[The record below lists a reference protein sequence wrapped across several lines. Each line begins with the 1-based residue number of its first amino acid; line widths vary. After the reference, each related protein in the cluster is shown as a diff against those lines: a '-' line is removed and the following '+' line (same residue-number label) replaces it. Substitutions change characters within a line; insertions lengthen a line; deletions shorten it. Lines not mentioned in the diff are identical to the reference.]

1 MMTSSS
7 SRATQVQVY
16 TNHLIHKSSKHF
28 HAAYSWEVF
37 DVRRMI
43 GKLLKLFNTVIV
55 GLILFNNFCSLPATG
70 EPETTHGTSI
80 TFKREC
86 PTDNNSV
93 CIKGYLHLV
102 ECFKSISE
110 NQENFSFAFFPNNKA
125 SSLYVTVTYKI
136 NYTQNGSGSVSD
148 DTLVDSSY
156 YIEEWVWSHTLVY
169 IMFHPK
175 IFKFLSIGYGEIDDR
190 INSVELTIPR
200 LCPDN
205 NDNHKLIERLTQ
217 MVHLLYTVS

>member
-1 MMTSSS
+1 
-7 SRATQVQVY
+7 
-16 TNHLIHKSSKHF
+16 
-28 HAAYSWEVF
+28 
-37 DVRRMI
+37 MI
-43 GKLLKLFNTVIV
+43 GKLLKLFNTGIV
-55 GLILFNNFCSLPATG
+55 GLILFSNLCSLPAAG
-70 EPETTHGTSI
+70 ESETTRGTSI
-80 TFKREC
+80 RFEREC

-102 ECFKSISE
+102 ECFKSVSE

-136 NYTQNGSGSVSD
+136 NYTQNGSGG
-148 DTLVDSSY
+148 DTPVDSSY

-169 IMFHPK
+169 IMYHPK
-175 IFKFLSIGYGEIDDR
+175 IFKYLSIGYGEIDDR

-217 MVHLLYTVS
+217 MVRSLYTVLCRGPVREMYIAIKLCNKDNICMR